1 MSHADLI
8 KIYIDAK
15 TASSMGVP
23 PPAAELRAEAEQA
36 VTDAVAKIEAMRRNG
51 DLKDA
56 NAKYKAY
63 RLAMM
68 ERGQRA
74 LPYSAFLERR
84 TATILRNVAAT
95 GRMV

>member
-1 MSHADLI
+1 
-8 KIYIDAK
+8 
-15 TASSMGVP
+15 
-23 PPAAELRAEAEQA
+23 
-36 VTDAVAKIEAMRRNG
+36 MRQNG

-68 ERGQRA
+68 ERGKRA
-74 LPYSAFLERR
+74 LPYSAFLESR
-84 TATILRNVAAT
+84 TATIVRQVAAS